1 MTPSTTSAERYEL
14 SGRASPQ
21 VTDDVAADVSELA
34 IALAS
39 GTSKGGASALGAASG
54 ELGRLLSSAIEQANL
69 KVVQSVYAKEV
80 MRSGFEQPFGAE

>member
-1 MTPSTTSAERYEL
+1 M
-14 SGRASPQ
+14 
-21 VTDDVAADVSELA
+21 TDDVASDVSELA

-39 GTSKGGASALGAASG
+39 GTSANSGASALGAASG

>member
-1 MTPSTTSAERYEL
+1 M
-14 SGRASPQ
+14 
-21 VTDDVAADVSELA
+21 TDDVASDVSELA

-39 GTSKGGASALGAASG
+39 GTSANGGASALGAASG